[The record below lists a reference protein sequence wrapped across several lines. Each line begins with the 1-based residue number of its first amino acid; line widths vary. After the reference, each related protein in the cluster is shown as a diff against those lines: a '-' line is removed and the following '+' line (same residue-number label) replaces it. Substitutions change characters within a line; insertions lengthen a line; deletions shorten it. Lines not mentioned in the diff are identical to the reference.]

1 MRGRRL
7 RCVVIAAALLTTG
20 TAAAALA
27 SAAASPP
34 PRVEDY
40 FSKSDIERSR
50 RYRGPRYAIAFGSIV
65 VSLVAGAAIGLGPG
79 VRRIGRWSASITGG
93 RWILQVL
100 LLAAVVT
107 GVLALVQL
115 PFAVAGHFHDRSFGL
130 VTQSVWGMLA
140 DIAKGLA
147 FQLALAAVTGL
158 GFYGIIRALP
168 RAWPG
173 IAALFAVGL
182 TVFLSYVFPVIYE
195 PLFNRFTPVDASLRA
210 RVLTI
215 AGKAGVQVGDVLVAD
230 ASRRTRRLNAYVSGL
245 GPSKRVVLY
254 DTLIERSSPKEVD
267 LVVAHEL
274 AHVANH
280 DVLKGTALAAGGA
293 VAAVLLIW
301 GLLSS
306 PSIQSP
312 IGVSGAGDPRSLPF
326 LALVLAA
333 TGILALPLQNWYSRG
348 IEAAADRA
356 AIDYTQD
363 PETAIAVE
371 VRLARENIADLEPNR
386 FFRWAF
392 FSHPP
397 VMERIQIALD
407 WESSYR
413 PVRTGGT

>member
-1 MRGRRL
+1 MHGRRL
-7 RCVVIAAALLTTG
+7 RCVVFAAALLTTG

-27 SAAASPP
+27 SESTSPS
-34 PRVEDY
+34 PRAEDY

-50 RYRGPRYAIAFGSIV
+50 RYRGPRYALAFGSII

-79 VRRIGRWSASITGG
+79 VRRIGRWSASLTGG

-100 LLAAVVT
+100 LLVAVVT
-107 GVLALVQL
+107 VVLALVQL
-115 PFAVAGHFHDRSFGL
+115 PFAIARHFHDRSFGL
-130 VTQSVWGMLA
+130 VTQSVWGMLT
-140 DIAKGLA
+140 DVAKGFG
-147 FQLALAAVTGL
+147 FQLALAAVTAL
-158 GFYGIIRALP
+158 GFYGIVRALP
-168 RAWPG
+168 RVWPG
-173 IAALFAVGL
+173 VAAVFAVGL

-195 PLFNRFTPVDASLRA
+195 PLFNRFTPVDASLRS

-215 AGKAGVQVGDVLVAD
+215 AEKAGVPVGDVLVAD

-245 GPSKRVVLY
+245 GPTKRVVLY

-274 AHVANH
+274 AHVAH
-280 DVLKGTALAAGGA
+280 RDVLKGTALAAGGA

-301 GLLSS
+301 AILSS
-306 PSIQSP
+306 ESIRSW
-312 IGVSGAGDPRSLPF
+312 IGLSGTPDPRSLPF
-326 LALVLAA
+326 LAFVLAV

-363 PETAIAVE
+363 PETAIGVE

-386 FFRWAF
+386 FIRWAF

-397 VMERIQIALD
+397 VLERIRIALE
-407 WESSYR
+407 WQPSYR
-413 PVRTGGT
+413 PVQAGST

>member
-27 SAAASPP
+27 SESMSPSPP
-34 PRVEDY
+34 AEDY

-50 RYRGPRYAIAFGSIV
+50 RYRGPRYAIAFGSIIA
-65 VSLVAGAAIGLGPG
+65 SLVAGAAIGLGPG
-79 VRRIGRWSASITGG
+79 VRRIGRWSASVTGG

-100 LLAAVVT
+100 LLVVVVT
-107 GVLALVQL
+107 AVLALVQL
-115 PFAVAGHFHDRSFGL
+115 PFAIARHLHDRSFGL
-130 VTQSVWGMLA
+130 VTQSIWGMLT
-140 DIAKGLA
+140 DTAKGFG

-158 GFYGIIRALP
+158 GFYGIVRALP

-173 IAALFAVGL
+173 VAALFAVGL
-182 TVFLSYVFPVIYE
+182 TVFLSYVLPVIYE
-195 PLFNRFTPVDASLRA
+195 PLFNRFTPVDSSLRA

-215 AGKAGVQVGDVLVAD
+215 AGKAGVPVGDVLVAD

-245 GPSKRVVLY
+245 GPTKRVVLY

-274 AHVANH
+274 AHVAH
-280 DVLKGTALAAGGA
+280 RDVAKGTVIAAAGA
-293 VAAVLLIW
+293 AAAVLLIW
-301 GLLSS
+301 ALLSS
-306 PSIQSP
+306 QP
-312 IGVSGAGDPRSLPF
+312 IRSWIGLSGAPDPRALPF
-326 LALVLAA
+326 LAFALAV

-348 IEAAADRA
+348 IEAAADRS

-386 FFRWAF
+386 SIVWAF

-397 VMERIQIALD
+397 VMERIRIALE
-407 WESSYR
+407 WLPSHR
-413 PVRTGGT
+413 PVQAAST